1 MVFELAITSDT
12 WPQRWSCAFMPECG
26 KPQARFFPTP
36 PRIRGPPGT
45 FSIGVAAAGRRLSKV
60 QSWQTAALGHPASRR
75 CRSSLPLEFK
85 DFEPPPEATTTKTAG
100 PFSIKVSSSSFVGL
114 LLHILPDTKPKKL
127 SITLDFS
134 QTGCCPVIEF
144 LFTQGQIVKEIL

>member
-1 MVFELAITSDT
+1 MPCS
-12 WPQRWSCAFMPECG
+12 AFMPECG
-26 KPQARFFPTP
+26 KPRARFFPAP
-36 PRIRGPPGT
+36 PRLRGPPGT

-75 CRSSLPLEFK
+75 CRSSS
-85 DFEPPPEATTTKTAG
+85 TTSSRHLTKTAG